1 MASLRHEHLVRLL
14 GFCLHQNV
22 ESGQQEQILVYEFVP
37 KGDLNFG
44 VVLLELL
51 TRQKAAVE
59 GTDSHISEWAARK
72 VQVYELGELKDA
84 GLEAPDEAVVELADI
99 ALDCLKMPASRRP
112 PMKDGARRLQDLL
125 SRYCSDAD
133 DVSSLV
139 EPSLRM
145 EGGRVRS
152 EGGSTDTFGRSE
164 WSEGTNGT
172 SASRSLVHSLSE
184 KWRMIE

>member
-1 MASLRHEHLVRLL
+1 
-14 GFCLHQNV
+14 
-22 ESGQQEQILVYEFVP
+22 
-37 KGDLNFG
+37 FG

-59 GTDSHISEWAARK
+59 GTDSHISDWAARK

-112 PMKDGARRLQDLL
+112 PMKDVARRLQNLL
-125 SRYCSDAD
+125 SLYCSDED
-133 DVSSLV
+133 LSSLS

-145 EGGRVRS
+145 AGTPRGES
-152 EGGSTDTFGRSE
+152 ISWGSFGRSE
-164 WSEGTNGT
+164 WSEATSGA
-172 SASRSLVHSLSE
+172 SASRLTHSLSE